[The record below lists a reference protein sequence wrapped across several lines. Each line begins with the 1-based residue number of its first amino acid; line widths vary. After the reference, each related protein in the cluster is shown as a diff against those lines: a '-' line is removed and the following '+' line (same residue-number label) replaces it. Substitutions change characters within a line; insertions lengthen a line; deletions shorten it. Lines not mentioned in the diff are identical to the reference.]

1 MTQQP
6 KTAATSLVSFQERF
20 EGAIKDAE
28 ETIRI
33 FNSGIKLNET
43 KRKNLVEEI
52 HNADIKR
59 NAIVDQIRQIRGTS
73 SSAEAERAV
82 RELQQK
88 VAGIDERITKLE
100 HEKYDVDQKT
110 KKYNEYIRQA
120 GNIISENQPK
130 VTLFRGLIDG
140 TNELTKDKDRKDF
153 QAILY
158 KEQKDFPDAKI
169 MTPLTGVY
177 AGNGDEVN
185 PVFHPKFVQD
195 FAARNHR
202 RGMAGTL
209 YAFNMQDK
217 YTKQSWCG
225 AYSPDTG
232 IACIGNRV
240 SPSLNNDHENYHFL
254 SKVRNA
260 EQAGKIKPGLG
271 ITPALERYEREVEK
285 LKQTL
290 QPGTIK
296 KLQDSFYGSY
306 FVTSRPEEFMC
317 RFYGIRKEGAE
328 KEVIPGKEYEDF
340 LDIIKKDPAGADFL
354 KKLDM
359 ENKELTATIDNLGD
373 IGDKVRQGMA
383 FKPNVG
389 NKWSWIF
396 KKKNTVEAETGGDEG
411 AELLRK
417 MQENLKK
424 IDGEVVEEEVAAT
437 VEKKLSPAEEQAQER
452 LRQLEERKQAAR
464 VKLEEDYL
472 KEITVKEPEPEPKVD
487 REAEVRRQ
495 EQIRHEEEI
504 KRQAELK
511 KQLEI
516 STPVWARNN
525 DEE

>member
-1 MTQQP
+1 
-6 KTAATSLVSFQERF
+6 
-20 EGAIKDAE
+20 
-28 ETIRI
+28 
-33 FNSGIKLNET
+33 
-43 KRKNLVEEI
+43 
-52 HNADIKR
+52 
-59 NAIVDQIRQIRGTS
+59 
-73 SSAEAERAV
+73 
-82 RELQQK
+82 
-88 VAGIDERITKLE
+88 
-100 HEKYDVDQKT
+100 
-110 KKYNEYIRQA
+110 
-120 GNIISENQPK
+120 
-130 VTLFRGLIDG
+130 
-140 TNELTKDKDRKDF
+140 
-153 QAILY
+153 
-158 KEQKDFPDAKI
+158 
-169 MTPLTGVY
+169 
-177 AGNGDEVN
+177 
-185 PVFHPKFVQD
+185 
-195 FAARNHR
+195 
-202 RGMAGTL
+202 
-209 YAFNMQDK
+209 
-217 YTKQSWCG
+217 
-225 AYSPDTG
+225 
-232 IACIGNRV
+232 
-240 SPSLNNDHENYHFL
+240 
-254 SKVRNA
+254 
-260 EQAGKIKPGLG
+260 
-271 ITPALERYEREVEK
+271 
-285 LKQTL
+285 
-290 QPGTIK
+290 PGTIK